1 MPGLLDMFQP
11 TDPLGERTGFGNA
24 LTSRSNSMIGMG
36 LGLLQPYRSD
46 LGQTPMT
53 NALQGWQGGA
63 ATDLASARAQQQAQM
78 ERARLALAQQ
88 QANKEPE
95 AVRLWKL
102 SEGNPAMRAAL
113 FPKADAGWKLW
124 TNPEDDQTYWIN
136 DKGEAHP
143 FRLGQ
148 PPGGGGASQPGGG
161 AGGTTTPVVPGTTL
175 YWPGQQGATA
185 DQTQPTAPA
194 TPAGPPALKRQFEPE
209 EKLRKEF
216 QANTKAHAEVRQSY
230 QRVLASRDDAAG
242 DLALI
247 FGFMKMLDPGSVVRE
262 GEFANAQNA
271 AGIPDVV
278 RNLYNR
284 AISGERLNPN
294 QREQFKSQAGAIY
307 DKYEQE
313 YNAFADQYRG
323 IARQYRLEPSR
334 VVTDLPRPQAP
345 AATQVMP
352 PSAITQPAPAVTQ
365 VGPTQRWI
373 RGPNGQIQAVDRN
386 GRVLPVQP

>member
-1 MPGLLDMFQP
+1 M
-11 TDPLGERTGFGNA
+11 
-24 LTSRSNSMIGMG
+24 SNSLIGLGM
-36 LGLLQPYRSD
+36 GLLQPYNPWA
-46 LGQTPMT
+46 GTNAWT
-53 NALQGWQGGA
+53 NALQGYQTG
-63 ATDLASARAQQQAQM
+63 SALDQRTRQQQQELAMQRQRM
-78 ERARLALAQQ
+78 ALAQQ

-102 SEGNPAMRAAL
+102 SEGNPAMRQAL

-124 TNPEDDQTYWIN
+124 SNPDDDQTYWVN

-148 PPGGGGASQPGGG
+148 PPGGGGA
-161 AGGTTTPVVPGTTL
+161 AAAVPFS
-175 YWPGQQGATA
+175 PAPAATVDTA
-185 DQTQPTAPA
+185 TDFTAPA
-194 TPAGPPALKRQFEPE
+194 PLPTQQAAQPPALKRQFEPE

-216 QANTKAHAEVRQSY
+216 QNNTKAHAEVRQSY
-230 QRVLASRDDAAG
+230 QRVLASKDDAAG

-294 QREQFKSQAGAIY
+294 QREQFKGQAGAIY

-323 IARQYRLEPSR
+323 IARQYRLEPGR

-345 AATQVMP
+345 AATQVT
-352 PSAITQPAPAVTQ
+352 PSSARTQPAPATTQ
-365 VGPTQRWI
+365 VSPAQRWI
-373 RGPNGQIQAVDRN
+373 RGPDGQIQAVDRN